1 MNEGTKKILILED
14 EPDVVTY
21 LTALFEDH
29 GYATESARNG
39 QEGMEKAKAAPP
51 DLITLDMS
59 MPEKSGVRFYR
70 EIKDDPA
77 LSKIPVVVVT
87 GVTGFGGNPD
97 DFRRFLETRRQVPPP
112 DAFMAK
118 PIDREELLRVVR
130 ALLTRTT

>member
-1 MNEGTKKILILED
+1 MNERTKKILILED

-70 EIKDDPA
+70 EIKDDPV

-87 GVTGFGGNPD
+87 GVTGYGGNPV

>member
-1 MNEGTKKILILED
+1 MNERTKKILILED

-70 EIKDDPA
+70 EIKDDPV

-87 GVTGFGGNPD
+87 GVTGYGGNPD

>member
-1 MNEGTKKILILED
+1 MNERTKKILILED

-70 EIKDDPA
+70 EIKDDPV
-77 LSKIPVVVVT
+77 LSKSPVVVVT
-87 GVTGFGGNPD
+87 GVTGYGGNPD

-118 PIDREELLRVVR
+118 PVDREELLRVVR
-130 ALLTRTT
+130 DLLTRTA

>member
-1 MNEGTKKILILED
+1 MNERTKKILILED

-70 EIKDDPA
+70 EIKDDPV

-112 DAFMAK
+112 DAFIAK
-118 PIDREELLRVVR
+118 PIDQDELLKAIRN
-130 ALLTRTT
+130 LLPT

>member
-1 MNEGTKKILILED
+1 MNERTKKILILED

-70 EIKDDPA
+70 EIKDDPV

-112 DAFMAK
+112 DAFIAK
-118 PIDREELLRVVR
+118 PIDRGELLKAVR
-130 ALLTRTT
+130 NLLLT

>member
-1 MNEGTKKILILED
+1 MNERTKKILILED

-21 LTALFEDH
+21 LTVLFEDH

-112 DAFMAK
+112 DAFIAK
-118 PIDREELLRVVR
+118 PIDQDELLKVVR
-130 ALLTRTT
+130 ELLPT

>member
-1 MNEGTKKILILED
+1 MSERTKKILILED

-21 LTALFEDH
+21 LTALFEDR
-29 GYATESARNG
+29 GYGTESARNG

-70 EIKDDPA
+70 EIKEDPL

-87 GVTGFGGNPD
+87 GVTGFGGNPE
-97 DFRRFLETRRQVPPP
+97 DFRHFLETRRQVPPP
-112 DAFMAK
+112 DAFIAK
-118 PIDREELLRVVR
+118 PIDQDELLQAVR
-130 ALLTRTT
+130 KLLSA

>member
-70 EIKDDPA
+70 EIKGDPV

-87 GVTGFGGNPD
+87 GVTGYGGNPE

-112 DAFMAK
+112 EAFIAK

-130 ALLTRTT
+130 ELLPT

>member
-70 EIKDDPA
+70 EIKDDPV

-87 GVTGFGGNPD
+87 GVTGYGGNPD

-118 PIDREELLRVVR
+118 PVDREELLRVVR